1 MPLNMILTVLIWLY
15 NSNLNKQ
22 VLIWLP
28 GENLLALLRKL
39 ASSPKL
45 ADPGLDKHGTM
56 VFFDVVGYFMVHY
69 PQRIGVIINCALV
82 AAVMFKVIRKGL
94 GMSSSAGKFSRMIS
108 KCIVPYFYYFPSLQI
123 RHLFFQ
129 PKSNGICL
137 FLHQNIFCI
146 LSGKGFTLKGKNL
159 PPIGAFL
166 FRVYPFSE
174 AA

>member
-22 VLIWLP
+22 VLISLP

-108 KCIVPYFYYFPSLQI
+108 KWVRSPLTASVVSLSKRLYPHCLVLVSPQEKRGPHGRLVPNY
-123 RHLFFQ
+123 
-129 PKSNGICL
+129 
-137 FLHQNIFCI
+137 
-146 LSGKGFTLKGKNL
+146 
-159 PPIGAFL
+159 
-166 FRVYPFSE
+166 
-174 AA
+174 